1 MSNLVQQMTAKY
13 RELAPVLQG
22 FLLRLGCPPHR
33 VEDIVQDA
41 FYRALRYQ
49 AAPLGHIRNMRPWLY
64 RTAYNLYIDFR
75 RRERESATVKELAD
89 SSGNPIDMVVEREQ
103 VEIAMAALANVPERQ
118 RLAVLLCDVSGLTYA
133 EAAEVLETT
142 TPTIRGLLYRGRMR
156 LREEYRNLEGG
167 GSTHE
172 G

>member
-13 RELAPVLQG
+13 RELAPVLQA

-33 VEDIVQDA
+33 AEDIVQEA

-49 AAPLGHIRNMRPWLY
+49 AAPLRRIRNMRAWLY
-64 RTAYNLYIDFR
+64 RTAYNLYIDFLR
-75 RRERESATVKELAD
+75 MDRESPSEQELAD
-89 SSGNPIDMVVEREQ
+89 SSGDPIDMVVDWEQ
-103 VEIAMAALANVPERQ
+103 VEIAMAALARVPDRQ

-133 EAAEVLETT
+133 EAAVVLQTT

-167 GSTHE
+167 GGAHE
-172 G
+172 R